1 MVPKSNKK
9 HIKFDV
15 LKKHVLEPDF
25 YRCCIVLASPKPP
38 KIELFLQRFGKR
50 RFRKNHAPVEAK
62 SIFSRFR
69 TSKNPTKIDAK
80 THSKKTS
87 QKGGSNIDFC
97 EGFRLQ
103 KPSKSLP
110 KATQNEAGSATLWK
124 PRGSRRKSTGPGV
137 CTVSKWLG
145 I

>member
-1 MVPKSNKK
+1 MEPKSNKK

-25 YRCCIVLASPKPP
+25 YRFCIVLASPKPP

-69 TSKNPTKIDAK
+69 TSKNPTKIVAK

-87 QKGGSNIDFC
+87 QKEGSNIDFC

-103 KPSKSLP
+103 KPSKSLQ
-110 KATQNEAGSATLWK
+110 KAMLNDACCATRCDL
-124 PRGSRRKSTGPGV
+124 PRNRRKSTGIVV
-137 CTVSKWLG
+137 CKASKRLG